1 MPRLHADGIET
12 DVALVR
18 RLLAGQFPEWAELP
32 VDPLP
37 VGGTDNAIYR
47 LGDELSVRLPIK
59 PTSPG
64 DQDLEFRWLPV
75 LAPRLPLA
83 IPEPLALGE
92 PAEGYPNEWA
102 VHRWLPGEDATVA
115 PLHLEQAAI
124 DLADFIAAL
133 WRVDAAGGP
142 SGGRGEP
149 LAQRDEQTRACIEE
163 LGIEGAT
170 AVWDEALGAAVHEGA
185 PVWVHGDLDNRNLLL
200 EDGRITGVLDWSCA
214 CAGDPAC
221 DVKVAWAV
229 LDAETR
235 PVFRARLGVDDATWA
250 RARGWAVSQA
260 VIALP
265 YYLETYP
272 AIVREARRW
281 LSEALADRERPAAL

>member
-1 MPRLHADGIET
+1 VPRLHPDEIET

-18 RLLAGQFPEWAELP
+18 RLLAAQFGDLAELP
-32 VDPLP
+32 IEPLP

-64 DQDLEFRWLPV
+64 DHELEFRWLPV

-83 IPEPLALGE
+83 IPEPLALGR
-92 PAEGYPNEWA
+92 PADGYPNEWA
-102 VHRWLPGEDATVA
+102 IHRWLPGEDATVA
-115 PLHLEQAAI
+115 PPDLARAAI

-133 WRVDAAGGP
+133 WEIDSSGGP
-142 SGGRGEP
+142 SGGRGEA
-149 LAQRDEQTRACIEE
+149 LARRDEHTRACIAE
-163 LGIEGAT
+163 LDIEGAA
-170 AVWDEALGAAVHEGA
+170 AVWDEALAAPIYDGP
-185 PVWVHGDLDNRNLLL
+185 PVWVHGDLDKRNLLIQG
-200 EDGRITGVLDWSCA
+200 GRITGVLDWSCA
-214 CAGDPAC
+214 CVGDPAC

-281 LSEALADRERPAAL
+281 LGEALADRERPAAL